1 MPTTKAILL
10 YTRFYASQCDPSV
23 AGYEVRVR
31 RQYIWTKAHTPN
43 VIRRRY
49 DHLSGWKGNIVTP
62 QSLDTT
68 REDLGPVVLALIT
81 KKAMKELLGPE
92 PVDDKAKDCLC
103 RLLLDPTQSL
113 PSPPSSTWEVIHKI
127 LDAGKEN
134 SILIINWFE
143 NVEPANRT
151 HMWESLG
158 KVVLQH
164 ERTDKLV
171 RKYLELVDK
180 LSQSN
185 ESMIYWK
192 AAFHHN
198 FKQLL
203 AICLFTAYRPD
214 NFKAVFS
221 RIWVN
226 NGDEAGYKA
235 LCMEWDKF
243 RALRRGAGQ
252 QLSIT
257 ELISIL
263 EGLPGPDAN
272 SNSEESYQ
280 ESQILKKLLDHMQT
294 SNPDD
299 TEASE
304 GARGRV
310 GQMEGSSSMM

>member
-10 YTRFYASQCDPSV
+10 YTR
-23 AGYEVRVR
+23 
-31 RQYIWTKAHTPN
+31 
-43 VIRRRY
+43 RRY
-49 DHLSGWKGNIVTP
+49 DPLSGWKGNIVSRVQIIIWGFTCGACESEPEADWLDVILSTFILNSEVTP

-92 PVDDKAKDCLC
+92 PVDDKVKECLC

-113 PSPPSSTWEVIHKI
+113 PSPPSSTW
-127 LDAGKEN
+127 
-134 SILIINWFE
+134 
-143 NVEPANRT
+143 EPANRT

-164 ERTDKLV
+164 ERTDKLG

-198 FKQLL
+198 FKQWL